1 MKTASLHDLKSDLKA
16 LFINRYLA
24 HGFKLPIILFSGK
37 LFVGGS
43 GRSSHELSV
52 LFHTFL
58 STDKSPPVVGDAQ
71 LCLLRLQGE

>member
-37 LFVGGS
+37 LLVG
-43 GRSSHELSV
+43 
-52 LFHTFL
+52 
-58 STDKSPPVVGDAQ
+58 VGA
-71 LCLLRLQGE
+71 LLPQTRCPLPRFAALINHRRLWVMPD